1 MKLYQ
6 KLFILAAVILSSFI
20 ISISLGSVNIPF
32 RETFRVILS
41 RLLKYRSMHI
51 SQTYYNIIID
61 IRLPRVFLGM
71 LAGAS
76 LAVSGLVFQAI
87 LKNPLADPYTLGI
100 SAGAAFGAGFAIF
113 LSHVLHPGIRT
124 LMPVFAFSG
133 AVSTIFLV
141 YFLARTKGRIQILT
155 IILSGVI
162 VSYLFSSGLILLM
175 SLLGDRSHEIIYWLM
190 GSLAGYHRYLPIAS
204 GVVIAFIIL
213 ILTFYRDL
221 DLISLGDEHAMS
233 LGVNTDFVRL
243 LLFSVTSVI
252 TAIVVSMTGTIGF
265 VGLIIPHAM
274 RFLFGPRHRLLI
286 PVSVVAG
293 ASFLP
298 LSDTLGRTLPAI
310 FFSSGIEVP
319 VGVITSLFGSPFF
332 IFLLVRG
339 KRRLW
344 F

>member
-6 KLFILAAVILSSFI
+6 KLFILVAVMLSSFI

-32 RETFRVILS
+32 RETIRVIFS
-41 RLLKYRSMHI
+41 SFVRSHMMDI
-51 SQTYYNIIID
+51 SQTYYNIIVD
-61 IRLPRVFLGM
+61 IRVPRVFLGM

-113 LSHVLHPGIRT
+113 LSHVLHPGIKA

-133 AVSTIFLV
+133 AISTIFLV
-141 YFLARTKGRIQILT
+141 YFLARTKGRVQMLT

-162 VSYLFSSGLILLM
+162 VSYLFSSGLVLVM
-175 SLLGDRSHEIIYWLM
+175 SLLGDRSHEVIYWLM
-190 GSLAGYHRYLPIAS
+190 GSLAGYHRYLSIAA
-204 GVVIAFIIL
+204 GVLLVLMVL
-213 ILTFYRDL
+213 IFAFYRDL

-233 LGVNTDFVRL
+233 LGVNTDLVRL

-286 PVSVVAG
+286 PVSLVAG

-310 FFSSGIEVP
+310 LFSSGIEVP

-332 IFLLVRG
+332 IFLLMRG
-339 KRRLW
+339 KRKLW